1 MRKSIY
7 RQLTLTPQP
16 IHHEHCREM
25 AEIAAILDENPELE
39 ELVEHDLLHNGVNR
53 DLGRDGMTADQ
64 VLRTLVVKQMN
75 QFSYE
80 ELAFHVADS
89 TTYRAFCRFGVF
101 EVVPKKSALQDN
113 LRRVSATTMEAM
125 NRVLVRAALGDRID
139 NGRKVRI
146 DSTPVRS
153 YVHAPTDSSLLWD
166 TIRVMVRL
174 MYTASERVA
183 FIWSDHSR
191 RAKRRTVAIITAR
204 KVRRA
209 TLYKDLLNVAHR
221 TVGYA
226 QNAIRQLYMAG
237 LSQSPCAVELQHYLP
252 LAYRVID
259 QAQRRIIEGEK
270 VPVDEKLL
278 SIFEPDIDLIVRGS
292 RDPIY
297 GHKIQLASGA
307 SNLIYDLVIER
318 GNPRDSTA
326 AVKMVER
333 TKKVLGR
340 SPDQV
345 VFDGAFSSRDNMDR
359 IKGLGVT
366 DVAFTKHHG
375 LEITEMVR
383 SSWVFKR
390 LRRFRAGVEGCIS
403 FLKRCFGLARCT
415 WKGGRDSFEAYA
427 WSSILSAN
435 LLTMARHRLA

>member
-1 MRKSIY
+1 ME
-7 RQLTLTPQP
+7 T
-16 IHHEHCREM
+16 
-25 AEIAAILDENPELE
+25 
-39 ELVEHDLLHNGVNR
+39 
-53 DLGRDGMTADQ
+53 
-64 VLRTLVVKQMN
+64 MN
-75 QFSYE
+75 Q
-80 ELAFHVADS
+80 L
-89 TTYRAFCRFGVF
+89 
-101 EVVPKKSALQDN
+101 
-113 LRRVSATTMEAM
+113 
-125 NRVLVRAALGDRID
+125 LVRAAQKDGID

-146 DSTPVRS
+146 DSTAVRS
-153 YVHAPTDSSLLWD
+153 YVHEPTDSSLLWD
-166 TIRVMVRL
+166 TIRVLVRL
-174 MYTASERVA
+174 MYNASEHVA

-191 RAKRRTVAIITAR
+191 RAKRRAVATISAR
-204 KVRRA
+204 KVRRE
-209 TLYKDLLNVAHR
+209 TLYKDLLDVARR

-226 QNAIRQLYMAG
+226 ENALRQLDMAG
-237 LSQSPCAVELQHYLP
+237 LSQSPCAAELQHYLP

-278 SIFEPDIDLIVRGS
+278 SIFEPDIDLIVRGR

-297 GHKIQLASGA
+297 GHKIQLSFGA
-307 SNLIYDLVIER
+307 SNLIYDLLIER

-345 VFDGAFSSRDNMDR
+345 VFDGGFSSRDNMDR

-366 DVAFTKHHG
+366 DVAFTKHQG
-375 LEITEMVR
+375 LEICEMVR

-403 FLKRCFGLARCT
+403 YLKRCFGLARCT
-415 WKGGRDSFEAYA
+415 WKGGRESFEAYT